1 MRTEIE
7 LNRIAGEIIGGG
19 IAVHQAVGPGCF
31 ESAYTPCLA
40 YELHKRGLDFTAKV
54 PITIQYEGLII
65 PRAYEADFIVEGS
78 IVLELKATSTLGP
91 VDARQLIT
99 YLRFTGCPVG
109 LLMNFGAATM
119 LDGIKRI
126 VNNFPDGSAAAPH
139 AETTMGVA
147 GDGGNGAHGTSI

>member
-1 MRTEIE
+1 MRTEVE

-19 IAVHQAVGPGCF
+19 MAVHRAIGPGCF

-40 YELHKRGLDFTAKV
+40 HELHKRGLSFAAKV

-65 PRAYEADFIVEGS
+65 PRAYEADFIVEDS
-78 IVLELKATSTLGP
+78 IVVELKATGALGP

-99 YLRFTGCPVG
+99 YLRFTGCPLG
-109 LLMNFGAATM
+109 LLMNFGAVTL

-126 VNNFPDGSAAAPH
+126 VNNFPGGTPAAARADTTVRDENSEEHDGS
-139 AETTMGVA
+139 
-147 GDGGNGAHGTSI
+147 